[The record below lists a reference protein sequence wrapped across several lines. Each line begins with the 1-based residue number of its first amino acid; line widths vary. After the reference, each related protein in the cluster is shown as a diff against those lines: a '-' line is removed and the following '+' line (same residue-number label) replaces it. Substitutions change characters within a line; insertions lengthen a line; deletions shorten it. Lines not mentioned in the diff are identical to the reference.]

1 MAGQRIAVVL
11 KPLRYTSGVCKR
23 LQSLVPAVSDKAPHH
38 ITHGGHMVPRK
49 ITEDINEIRG
59 QLDAIKVL
67 LGATHPNVVSIEK
80 KFSKLEEDLKQLP

>member
-1 MAGQRIAVVL
+1 
-11 KPLRYTSGVCKR
+11 
-23 LQSLVPAVSDKAPHH
+23 
-38 ITHGGHMVPRK
+38 MVPRK